1 MTQKSELR
9 LVPMTAALV
18 KEVALLEQICFTDPW
33 SQSAL
38 RAELEEP
45 TSAWLV
51 ALEDKRPVGYIGLRV
66 MRDEGE
72 IVNLAVSPGRRKTGV
87 ASALLSTV
95 LDFAA
100 FQGVTY
106 IWLEV
111 RESNTAARKLYQ
123 KFGFEQVGLREKY
136 YTAPVENAV
145 LMKKELELC

>member
-9 LVPMTAALV
+9 LVPMTGALV
-18 KEVALLEQICFTDPW
+18 EEVARLEQICFADPW
-33 SQSAL
+33 SLSSL
-38 RAELEEP
+38 RAELSEP

-51 ALEDKRPVGYIGLRV
+51 ALEDKRPVGYIGMRV
-66 MRDEGE
+66 VADEGE
-72 IVNLAVSPGRRKTGV
+72 IVNLAVSPGRRHTGV
-87 ASALLSTV
+87 ASALLGTV

-111 RESNTAARKLYQ
+111 RESNTAARKLYK
-123 KFGFEQVGLREKY
+123 KFGFEQVGRREKY
-136 YTAPVENAV
+136 YSAPVEDAL